1 MANKKCPDCSAELPA
16 KAKFCPE
23 CGASLSSEK
32 TGAQGTSKPA
42 RAGRTTVRRDTLLIL
57 ALVVLVPAGYF
68 IFKKPDA
75 TPVNVNQTQNPHGEG
90 GMEGMTAGLGDLPT
104 DYEGL
109 VATGN
114 QLMDQGNYPI
124 AAECYKRALAIDDSS
139 PDVRVDLG
147 ACLFGM
153 GLPGRALE
161 ELRVVFEKNPDH
173 SICNFNLGIVHFGL
187 DQKDSARVYW
197 TRYLELEPDGR
208 AAETARAYIQELD
221 KQTN

>member
-1 MANKKCPDCSAELPA
+1 MANKKCPDCSAELPI

-23 CGASLSSEK
+23 CGASLASEK
-32 TGAQGTSKPA
+32 NGARGSKPA
-42 RAGRTTVRRDTLLIL
+42 RTGRSTVKRDTLVVL
-57 ALVVLVPAGYF
+57 ALIVLVPAGYF
-68 IFKKPDA
+68 IFKKPAA
-75 TPVNVNQTQNPHGEG
+75 TPVNVTQTENPHGEG

-114 QLMDQGNYPI
+114 QMMDQGNYPI
-124 AAECYKRALAIDDSS
+124 AAESYKRALVIDGSS

-153 GLPGRALE
+153 GLPQRALD
-161 ELRVVFEKNPDH
+161 ELRIVYEKNPNH

-197 TRYLELEPDGR
+197 NRYIELEPDGR
-208 AAETARAYIQELD
+208 ATETARAYLQELD
-221 KQTN
+221 KQTE

>member
-1 MANKKCPDCSAELPA
+1 MTNKKCPDCSAQVPV

-23 CGASLSSEK
+23 CGASLTSGKNGAGNSK
-32 TGAQGTSKPA
+32 QVQTGRK
-42 RAGRTTVRRDTLLIL
+42 TVRRDTLVIL
-57 ALVVLVPAGYF
+57 ALIVLVPAGYF

-75 TPVNVNQTQNPHGEG
+75 APVNPTQTQSPHGEG
-90 GMEGMTAGLGDLPT
+90 NVEGMTAGLGDLPT
-104 DYEGL
+104 DYKGL

-114 QLMDQGNYPI
+114 QLMDQANYPI
-124 AAECYKRALAIDDSS
+124 AAECYKRALAIDGSS

-153 GLPGRALE
+153 GLPQRALE
-161 ELRVVFEKNPDH
+161 ELRIVFEKTPGH

-187 DQKDSARVYW
+187 NQKDSARVYW
-197 TRYLELEPDGR
+197 SRYLELEPDGR
-208 AAETARAYIQELD
+208 AAETARAYLQELD